1 MFGHFCFCVSV
12 KLSCFEMARIQINF
26 FIIIFI
32 SFVLTHTLSAV
43 RDDFS
48 AVLPHTVTALTD
60 SCVLIP
66 CTFNINTFEEKL
78 QNTTQIY
85 GIWLKKTSR
94 FAGDK
99 SLVVF
104 NSSQNIIQGFRHIE
118 MIGNLTERNCSTV
131 FYNIMMKHS
140 DPYYFRIE
148 MEPNGFRATFNT
160 NLTHASDSSK
170 TVKINVT
177 DSPKPPELMSSHN
190 LCKYVMEGTAV
201 NLNCSAEA
209 PCPKQPPTLSW
220 TNIPKSAN
228 IITQLQEK
236 PDKTHSV
243 FSSMTF
249 NASYM
254 DHKMNISCTATYPR
268 NILNNITVISTVM
281 LNISFPPK
289 ETYIIIEPS
298 ASVTV
303 GTNVTFTCQSKGN
316 PLNNMMYTWYKRGQK
331 TPLAQEKKMSFIVTH
346 NNTGWYFCTALN
358 KHGNQSSEEIQLL
371 ISGSFK
377 AVIYGCIGGLLAF
390 LVISAVFYYMRTKTL
405 SQTNTRRKDQTAD
418 KNEDM
423 LDIYSNNAIEIN
435 MKSEMSEKETDEV
448 HYGEIDFS
456 KPHTKHINKKNP
468 ETEYAE
474 IQRKRQINSVQK
486 QEELYA
492 QVKRK

>member
-1 MFGHFCFCVSV
+1 M
-12 KLSCFEMARIQINF
+12 
-26 FIIIFI
+26 
-32 SFVLTHTLSAV
+32 
-43 RDDFS
+43 
-48 AVLPHTVTALTD
+48 
-60 SCVLIP
+60 
-66 CTFNINTFEEKL
+66 
-78 QNTTQIY
+78 
-85 GIWLKKTSR
+85 KKTHNFR
-94 FAGDK
+94 KDK
-99 SLVVF
+99 SSVVF

-140 DPYYFRIE
+140 DPYYFRLE
-148 MEPNGFRATFNT
+148 MNPNVFRATFNT
-160 NLTHASDSSK
+160 NQLDASDSSK
-170 TVKINVT
+170 TVRINVI
-177 DSPKPPELMSSHN
+177 DSPQPPELISSPDVS
-190 LCKYVMEGTAV
+190 KSVMEGTAV
-201 NLNCSAEA
+201 NLICSAEA

-243 FSSMTF
+243 NSTMTF

-254 DHKMNISCTATYPR
+254 DHKMNISCTVTYPR
-268 NILNNITVISTVM
+268 NISNNTTVNSTVM
-281 LNISFPPK
+281 LRVMFPPK
-289 ETYIIIEPS
+289 ETHIIIKPS

-303 GTNVTFTCQSKGN
+303 GTNVTFTCKSKGSH
-316 PLNNMMYTWYKRGQK
+316 LNNMTYTWYKRGQK
-331 TPLAQEKKMSFIVTH
+331 TPLAQEKMMSFIVTH

-358 KHGNQSSEEIQLL
+358 KFGNQSSEEIQLL

-377 AVIYGCIGGLLAF
+377 AVIYGCIGGLLAL

-405 SQTNTRRKDQTAD
+405 SQINTRRKDQTAD

-423 LDIYSNNAIEIN
+423 PDISSNNAIEIN
-435 MKSEMSEKETDEV
+435 LKSKMSEKETDEV
-448 HYGEIDFS
+448 HYEEIDFS
-456 KPHTKHINKKNP
+456 KPHTDHINKKNP

-474 IQRKRQINSVQK
+474 VQRKRQINSVQK